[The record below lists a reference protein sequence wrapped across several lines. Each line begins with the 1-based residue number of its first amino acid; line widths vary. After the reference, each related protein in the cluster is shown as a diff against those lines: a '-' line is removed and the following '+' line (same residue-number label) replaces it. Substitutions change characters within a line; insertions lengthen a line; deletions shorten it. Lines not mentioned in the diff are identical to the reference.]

1 MVIIERAVLNYQRF
15 DKKIKIHIKKK
26 KDIIVHNKIFLHF
39 NLNLQSKKYKLAG
52 ILEAYS
58 TDIIY
63 KYITFHMN

>member
-1 MVIIERAVLNYQRF
+1 MVIIERVVLNYQRF

-26 KDIIVHNKIFLHF
+26 KDIIVRNKIFLHF
-39 NLNLQSKKYKLAG
+39 NLNLQSRKYKLAG

-63 KYITFHMN
+63 KIYYFPY